1 MFFRTSLFL
10 VLISTSLFAGV
21 GVVKTVDSDF
31 GTLYGVCYFEATGDV
46 DLVFSKANANTYT
59 IFVVN
64 CNTGSIKWQHEYTSV
79 VISELGAIH
88 TGTYGDKFVFYGKE
102 IGNTTQ
108 SLIVL
113 GYSSTLASPN
123 PALTKSSVSNF
134 NIESHA
140 FAPAK
145 ISYEITAK
153 TNVNIQILSADGR
166 IVKSYEFQNQIAG
179 QYNINWEGKN
189 EKGEQ
194 LSSGIYFYV
203 LKTPEYQSARKGIL
217 LGY

>member
-1 MFFRTSLFL
+1 MLLRTILIL
-10 VLISTSLFAGV
+10 VLASSSLFAGV
-21 GVVKTVDSDF
+21 GVINTVNQDF
-31 GTLYGVCYFEATGDV
+31 GTLYGVCYFEATGDA
-46 DLVFSKANANTYT
+46 DLVYMKGNANTTT

-64 CNTGSIKWQHEYTSV
+64 CTTGSIKWQHDYTSV
-79 VISELGAIH
+79 IISELGAVH
-88 TGTYGDKFVFYGKE
+88 TGTYGDKFVFNGKE

-123 PALTKSSVSNF
+123 PVLSKSSVSNF

-153 TNVNIQILSADGR
+153 TNVNIQILSADGK
-166 IVKSYEFQNQIAG
+166 ILKTYSLPNQLAG
-179 QYNINWEGKN
+179 QYNINWDGKN
-189 EKGEQ
+189 DKGEQ
-194 LSSGIYFYV
+194 LGSGVYFYI

-217 LGY
+217 LEY